1 MDIALQGKVH
11 QPLPGII
18 DWPVDLFLPV
28 IGGQNPVCFVPS
40 VPFVR
45 REGIVKAP

>member
-1 MDIALQGKVH
+1 VH

-18 DWPVDLFLPV
+18 DWPLDLFLAAPSFLV

-45 REGIVKAP
+45 RDGIVKAP